1 MAGNWGSYWKN
12 RESAAVKETAAFN
25 QAIAYL
31 YRLDEVIRLCNHFSA
46 EYDLDNWYL
55 SLCVFYRELLP
66 RMDRQEF
73 EAITPLIKEGRLFH
87 INKSS
92 GANIDVN
99 SYFDVLDKL
108 DQRLRITMNAHGLL
122 MPSKE
127 DAISATFIDEVKREP
142 NSDGTITL
150 DNIMPQHPNS
160 TQKGGS
166 QKRKKPKDYD
176 FVLPEKEI
184 IDAEPI

>member
-1 MAGNWGSYWKN
+1 MASNWGAYWKN

-87 INKSS
+87 MNRVT
-92 GANIDVN
+92 GANIDTN
-99 SYFDVLDKL
+99 SYFDILDKT

-127 DAISATFIDEVKREP
+127 DAVSATFIDEVKREP
-142 NSDGTITL
+142 NADGTITL
-150 DNIMPQHPNS
+150 SHILPQKVGI
-160 TQKGGS
+160 QK
-166 QKRKKPKDYD
+166 QTRAKKPKDYD
-176 FVLPEKEI
+176 FTLPDQEDVE
-184 IDAEPI
+184 AEPI